1 MQEFLPV
8 RCLNQYCMWEKEI
21 SHQDCIHHG
30 LIIRATYLPP
40 LSREMELNTRKP
52 GVQYLFHVGFPTWEK
67 KKKTFWVDF
76 FKFPLVFFFL
86 PLQRRTLEFSP
97 YERSPCCQNPWN
109 MLCSV
114 PDFCCILSLRTD
126 GSGII
131 YQTEKT
137 GCFRLHRAAIHFQ
150 KGPPVL
156 QTLISLPRDL
166 RCRQVRGTRSRIS
179 HIHCIPDPFAQYLGA
194 PPGATVDPSGL
205 RRQADVGKKEWGA
218 CREVKRAQCIRSATP
233 LVLYTDS
240 CAL

>member
-1 MQEFLPV
+1 MRKRNLSPGLHSPWAYYTSNISPTVVPRDGIEHKKTWCAVFISCRLP
-8 RCLNQYCMWEKEI
+8 YM
-21 SHQDCIHHG
+21 G
-30 LIIRATYLPP
+30 
-40 LSREMELNTRKP
+40 
-52 GVQYLFHVGFPTWEK
+52 K

-126 GSGII
+126 GSGIT

-137 GCFRLHRAAIHFQ
+137 GCFRLHHAAIHFQ
-150 KGPPVL
+150 RGPPVL

-179 HIHCIPDPFAQYLGA
+179 HIHCIPDPFAQYRGA

>member
-1 MQEFLPV
+1 MRKRNLSPGLHSPWAYYTSNISPTVVPRDGIEHKKTWCAVFISCRLP
-8 RCLNQYCMWEKEI
+8 YM
-21 SHQDCIHHG
+21 G
-30 LIIRATYLPP
+30 
-40 LSREMELNTRKP
+40 
-52 GVQYLFHVGFPTWEK
+52 K

-137 GCFRLHRAAIHFQ
+137 GCFRLHHASIHFQ

>member
-1 MQEFLPV
+1 MRKRNLSPGLHSPWAYYTSNISPTVVPRDGIEHKKTWCAVFISCRLP
-8 RCLNQYCMWEKEI
+8 YM
-21 SHQDCIHHG
+21 G
-30 LIIRATYLPP
+30 
-40 LSREMELNTRKP
+40 
-52 GVQYLFHVGFPTWEK
+52 K
-67 KKKTFWVDF
+67 KKKKPSGLIFSNSLW
-76 FKFPLVFFFL
+76 FFFFYL
-86 PLQRRTLEFSP
+86 YSAERWSFLLMT
-97 YERSPCCQNPWN
+97 ERSPCCQNPWN

-137 GCFRLHRAAIHFQ
+137 GCFRPHRAAIHFQ
-150 KGPPVL
+150 RGPPVL